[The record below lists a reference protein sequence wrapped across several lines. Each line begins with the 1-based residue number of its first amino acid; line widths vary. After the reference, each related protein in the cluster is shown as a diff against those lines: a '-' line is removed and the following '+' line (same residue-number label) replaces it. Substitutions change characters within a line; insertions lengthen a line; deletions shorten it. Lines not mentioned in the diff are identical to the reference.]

1 MANSNLASLGRMS
14 SQMLTYLGTQR
25 TIKDVGGSYV
35 NTFKYVYGPTTFVD
49 AGSLLQSE
57 LGGGVVSNFSPTSYD
72 STKSYFLSRSVGSMY
87 ADTMTALTLDMS
99 SIMGISPQTFLER
112 SESQA
117 GFTLLPN
124 AYRVFNELRDP
135 THQVGT
141 VTTVTN
147 RTSLQARAIRS

>member
-1 MANSNLASLGRMS
+1 MANSNIASLGRMS

-25 TIKDVGGSYV
+25 TIQNVGGSYV

-57 LGGGVVSNFSPTSYD
+57 LGGGVVGNFSPTSFD

-87 ADTMTALTLDMS
+87 ADTMTALAIDIAAT
-99 SIMGISPQTFLER
+99 IGISPQTLLER
-112 SESQA
+112 SETKLGMSL
-117 GFTLLPN
+117 TPN
-124 AYRVFNELRDP
+124 AYRVFNEMRDP

-141 VTTVTN
+141 ITTVTN
-147 RTSLQARAIRS
+147 RKSLQARAIRS